1 MWNKN
6 DSGWQGPPDILG
18 APEAAYFELQLWA
31 RGAGLGLF
39 TAARVFKR
47 GLEIQSMQ
55 QD

>member
-1 MWNKN
+1 MRE
-6 DSGWQGPPDILG
+6 LFL
-18 APEAAYFELQLWA
+18 AA
-31 RGAGLGLF
+31 GGGGLGLF